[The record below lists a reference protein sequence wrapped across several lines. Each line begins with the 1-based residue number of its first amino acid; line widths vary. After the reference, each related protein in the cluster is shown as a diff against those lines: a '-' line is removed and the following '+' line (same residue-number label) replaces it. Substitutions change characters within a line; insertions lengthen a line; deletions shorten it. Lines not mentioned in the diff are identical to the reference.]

1 VGTYRTPLPALL
13 AAFLETAINRF
24 LALDPGAPTRLERLE
39 GRLLQV
45 DLQGLGITLFLA
57 FEYGAV
63 LVSLEAER
71 EPDTTVQG
79 TPAALFM
86 MAAPEEVADWGV
98 PGSGVIISGNA
109 NLARDLGKI
118 FSQIEPDW
126 ESPLSELL
134 GETLG
139 FQVASG
145 LRRGADTLRDVA
157 RGSADQAVAYLRDES
172 GLLVSRGELGGFI
185 DGVDRLR
192 DAVAR
197 LETRLRHIE
206 DAAAQTAEGS
216 SEHGAEDHTG
226 GGAGD
231 GAGDSPG
238 DADA

>member
-1 VGTYRTPLPALL
+1 MGTYRTPLPALL

-24 LALDPGAPTRLERLE
+24 LALDPEAPARLERLE
-39 GRLLQV
+39 GRLLEV

-71 EPDTTVQG
+71 EPDTTVRG

-98 PGSGVIISGNA
+98 PGSGVTISGNA

-139 FQVASG
+139 FQIASG
-145 LRRGADTLRDVA
+145 LRRGAGTLREAA

-172 GLLVSRGELGGFI
+172 GLVVSRGELAAFI

-197 LETRLRHIE
+197 LETRLRHHEEAATRAAE
-206 DAAAQTAEGS
+206 DVAEDDGDS
-216 SEHGAEDHTG
+216 GAGKRAGAE
-226 GGAGD
+226 
-231 GAGDSPG
+231 PG
-238 DADA
+238 DADG